1 MEECEELRSLN
12 GDLDFAF
19 ETDDALV
26 GTLLATLIILLIILY
41 CNFTA
46 GQPKSW

>member
-12 GDLDFAF
+12 GDLDFAL
-19 ETDDALV
+19 ETDEALA
-26 GTLLATLIILLIILY
+26 GALLATLIILLVILY
-41 CNFTA
+41 CSFTA